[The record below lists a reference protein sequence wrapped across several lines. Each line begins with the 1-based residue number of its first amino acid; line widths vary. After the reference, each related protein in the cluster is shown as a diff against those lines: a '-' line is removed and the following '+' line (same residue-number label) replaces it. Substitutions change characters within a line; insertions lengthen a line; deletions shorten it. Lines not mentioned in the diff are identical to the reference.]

1 MSSLLEVSL
10 RASYFGNIAKSQP
23 GGTTAC
29 VVAARLADADP
40 ELSVLLIEGGPNN
53 KDPSIEYPA
62 FFTASLAPN
71 SKNTLFYVTKKS
83 AAVGDRELVLPAGGV
98 LGGGSSTNFM
108 MYSRAQRSDF
118 DSWQMPGWSANEILP
133 YLRKVSLCWHI
144 SSLKPGEL
152 TKSQL
157 ETYDGADDSG
167 VHGHDGP
174 IHVSRG
180 TYSSARIE
188 NEFIASASKL
198 GLREVPDLQD
208 LESVNAVWRAQRFI
222 SPEGR
227 RQDAATCYIHPR
239 LEDGKHP
246 NLHVLVES
254 QVLRIIF
261 DEDKNASGV
270 EYRPNPLFHP
280 DDAGSLRTVKA
291 RKLVIASIGACA
303 TPSLLERSGVGNQKL
318 LETAGV
324 PVVADVPGVGEGYED
339 HHLLAY
345 PYLNT
350 LEPKDTLD
358 GLVFG
363 RLGSPEDVVKSG
375 NKMLGW
381 NAQEIQAKV
390 RPTEAEVATFGPE
403 FKKAWDKEFKDYPDK
418 PMVLFSVIA
427 GYAPT
432 NHINDLNQRY

>member
-1 MSSLLEVSL
+1 M
-10 RASYFGNIAKSQP
+10 
-23 GGTTAC
+23 
-29 VVAARLADADP
+29 LA
-40 ELSVLLIEGGPNN
+40 
-53 KDPSIEYPA
+53 
-62 FFTASLAPN
+62 
-71 SKNTLFYVTKKS
+71 
-83 AAVGDRELVLPAGGV
+83 
-98 LGGGSSTNFM
+98 
-108 MYSRAQRSDF
+108 
-118 DSWQMPGWSANEILP
+118 
-133 YLRKVSLCWHI
+133 I
-144 SSLKPGEL
+144 SSLRPGQL

-188 NEFIASASKL
+188 NKFIASASKL

-208 LESVNAVWRAQRFI
+208 LESVNAVGRAQRFI
-222 SPEGR
+222 SPEGK

-254 QVLRIIF
+254 QVLRIMF

-270 EYRPNPLFHP
+270 EYRPNPLFNP

-303 TPSLLERSGVGNQKL
+303 TPSLLERSGVGNRKL

-324 PVVADVPGVGEGYED
+324 PVVADLPGVGEGYED

-350 LEPKDTLD
+350 LEPKETLD

-363 RLGSPEDVVKSG
+363 RLGSPEDVIKSG

-418 PMVLFSVIA
+418 PMVVFSVIA
-427 GYAPT
+427 GYSPT